1 MVGVDLNQ
9 IKALD
14 VVAYIK
20 LNDFY
25 SSQEVTHLDDAK
37 QQYQELGETILQYL
51 NSQRDEDPQLKKLE
65 DIDRKDYFDNIELD
79 EIIIRYALGY
89 GAVEGS
95 LARYKDEQKGKE
107 VEYFENIEAIDE
119 LVSDSSSYRFA
130 YVLSSALAHKGRLDN
145 ILTILNENMPS
156 FEATES

>member
-65 DIDRKDYFDNIELD
+65 DGNPGP
-79 EIIIRYALGY
+79 RYG
-89 GAVEGS
+89 
-95 LARYKDEQKGKE
+95 GKPAPGLE
-107 VEYFENIEAIDE
+107 PE
-119 LVSDSSSYRFA
+119 
-130 YVLSSALAHKGRLDN
+130 SANPDPFIK
-145 ILTILNENMPS
+145 TIS
-156 FEATES
+156 FCFNS